1 MNLEKL
7 SVGTPPDDLNVVI
20 EIPEGSSIKYELD
33 KKSGMIFVDR
43 FVHTAM
49 FFPFNYGFVPHTSA
63 DDGDPLDVMVISE
76 KPVVPGSVIRVRP
89 IGMLE
94 MEDESGI
101 DAKILALPHKKVDP
115 MYAHIEDVSQLDNA
129 TLNKIKHFFTNY
141 KTLEEGKWVKIKS
154 ILGCEDAKK
163 AIMESLIQIED

>member
-1 MNLEKL
+1 MDLQKL
-7 SVGTPPDDLNVVI
+7 SIGNPPDELNAVI

-33 KKSGMIFVDR
+33 KESGMIVVDR

-63 DDGDPLDVMVISE
+63 DDGDPLDIMVISE

-94 MEDESGI
+94 MEDEAGI
-101 DAKILALPHKKVDP
+101 DTKILALPHKKVDP
-115 MYAHIEDVSQLDNA
+115 MYAHIEDVSELDEA
-129 TLNKIKHFFTNY
+129 TQNKIKHFFSHY
-141 KTLEEGKWVKIKS
+141 KTLEDGKWVKIKR
-154 ILGCEDAKK
+154 ILGRNDARKV
-163 AIMESLIQIED
+163 IMESIDNAQ